1 MDASWRIAILRL
13 PCDVLAVHPPACYNI
28 FMSIA
33 SHSNDPFDVIDG
45 KTMPSGPMTE
55 DEFVAWCDEDI
66 KAEWV
71 DGRVIVMAAASL
83 VHVRLTDFLSRLMG
97 AFAEARG
104 LGQVLSSEF
113 QVRLPPDSRRRVP
126 DVLFVAKD
134 RMWNLQVFHLEGAPD
149 LAVEVVSADSI
160 ERDWQEKYHEYQVA
174 GVREYWIVDPL
185 QRQVA
190 AFALAGPRG
199 YQPLRE
205 IRGKIVSGVL
215 RGFYLKPQWLW
226 RDELPRIEPVHRE
239 ILRGR

>member
-1 MDASWRIAILRL
+1 
-13 PCDVLAVHPPACYNI
+13 
-28 FMSIA
+28 MSIA

-45 KTMPSGPMTE
+45 KTMPSLPMTE

-83 VHVRLTDFLSRLMG
+83 VHVKLTDFLSRLMG
-97 AFAEARG
+97 GYVETRG
-104 LGQVLSSEF
+104 LGQFLSSEF
-113 QVRLPPDSRRRVP
+113 QVRLPPDGRRRIP
-126 DVLFVAKD
+126 DLLFVAKD
-134 RMWNLQVFHLEGAPD
+134 HMEKLQALHLEGAPD
-149 LAVEVVSADSI
+149 LAVEIVSPDSV
-160 ERDWQEKYHEYQVA
+160 ERDWQEKYHEYQTA

-199 YQPLRE
+199 FQPIQE
-205 IRGKIVSGVL
+205 VRGKIASCVL

-226 RDELPRIEPVHRE
+226 CNELPKIQVVLRE